1 MTLITWKAKKKK
13 ADVEVKSDEI
23 KALHDA
29 IELVYQPLI
38 HQQKDRIQE
47 LEVEVKSLREQLN
60 KEREDRQKE
69 ISMMTN
75 HIANIAS
82 ALGMRALTQLRDEKG
97 RFIKAECA
105 DVE

>member
-29 IELVYQPLI
+29 IEMVYQPLI

-47 LEVEVKSLREQLN
+47 LEVEVKSLRDQLN
-60 KEREDRQKE
+60 KEREARQKE
-69 ISMMTN
+69 IDIMTGY
-75 HIANIAS
+75 ITKVAG
-82 ALGMRALTQLRDEKG
+82 ALGLRALTQLRDEKG
-97 RFIKAECA
+97 KFIKAEPA
-105 DVE
+105 E